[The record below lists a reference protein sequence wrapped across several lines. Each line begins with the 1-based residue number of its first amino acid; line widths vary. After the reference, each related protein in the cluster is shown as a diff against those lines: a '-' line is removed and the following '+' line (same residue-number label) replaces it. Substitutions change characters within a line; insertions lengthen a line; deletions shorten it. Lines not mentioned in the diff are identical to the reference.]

1 MNAIPLPVPQKGTFW
16 YVDTCRGLQTLLS
29 SMRVHAAYPVGA
41 SLEFLLS
48 SVSAVVYK
56 L

>member
-1 MNAIPLPVPQKGTFW
+1 
-16 YVDTCRGLQTLLS
+16 LLS
-29 SMRVHAAYPVGA
+29 SISVHAAYPVGA

>member
-29 SMRVHAAYPVGA
+29 SISVHAAYPVGA